1 MKVVKKV
8 VQPPTPQTK
17 PSPKKAPMSITIGAG
32 SPAPKPMVDGV
43 ELGNTTDSSVDAITP
58 KSSVVEKANA
68 FLERSPRLSL
78 DSSMDDDTTV
88 TPSSSRRPSRRLSK
102 QTTKPAVSLQK
113 PVEAPSVKKEFKIGA
128 SAALADALKAETQWA
143 KQTRMAKE
151 EAEAKKKKDNKNKK
165 EEGG

>member
-8 VQPPTPQTK
+8 PVPAPTPAK

-32 SPAPKPMVDGV
+32 SPEPKPTIDGV

-78 DSSMDDDTTV
+78 DSSIDDDTTV

-102 QTTKPAVSLQK
+102 QTT
-113 PVEAPSVKKEFKIGA
+113 
-128 SAALADALKAETQWA
+128 
-143 KQTRMAKE
+143 
-151 EAEAKKKKDNKNKK
+151 
-165 EEGG
+165 